1 MSVLRTM
8 TWVLIGLAA
17 IHGYIFLQTE
27 EFNPCSAA
35 TKSLVQEY
43 HLSSVGFAPDYLDA
57 LPGSSGYGPHSPQ
70 DREITAKSETLERF
84 GIVGCYVPAVL
95 GWRVIPPITNSR

>member
-8 TWVLIGLAA
+8 TWVLLGLGA

-27 EFNPCSAA
+27 EVNPCSAA
-35 TKSLVQEY
+35 TKRLIQEY
-43 HLSSVGFAPDYLDA
+43 HLSTVGFAPDYLDA

-84 GIVGCYVPAVL
+84 GVVGCYVSAVL

>member
-8 TWVLIGLAA
+8 TWVLFGLAA

-27 EFNPCSAA
+27 EISPCRAA
-35 TKSLVQEY
+35 TKRLAEEY
-43 HLSSVGFAPDYLDA
+43 PLSTVGFAPDYLDA
-57 LPGSSGYGPHSPQ
+57 LPGSSSYGPRSPQ
-70 DREITAKSETLERF
+70 YRESMAKSETLERF

-95 GWRVIPPITNSR
+95 GWWVIPRLTN